1 MLVEACVLNS
11 TFVAESSVPRPSSV
25 TIGDPILSSSSV
37 TFLDAGDGTGTSG
50 SFGGMVLPLKGGDE
64 SADGILVEVAV
75 A

>member
-1 MLVEACVLNS
+1 MLNS

-25 TIGDPILSSSSV
+25 TIGDPMHSSSSV
-37 TFLDAGDGTGTSG
+37 MFLDAGVGDGTGTSG

-64 SADGILVEVAV
+64 SAGGILVEVAV